1 MSYTNEGENY
11 RKYGI
16 VIIESYD
23 KTLGYTVYEYR
34 KPTIKERQEIIL
46 NYILQNNNEPIDL
59 IYLSNKL
66 CVSKRTIQ
74 KDIKVLQSNNLIEVI
89 PNFTQ
94 GSQRRNII
102 KYIGPQ
108 KDITGKELTLEL
120 LYDLDNPYGFRDNKL
135 LDVYLTGSNS
145 KMLSTDIAT
154 VNKYLDLCVA
164 QGEVPETIKN
174 HYALLYVKASSCIE
188 CGLCET
194 RCPFGVKIINKMQQA
209 KKLLEE

>member
-1 MSYTNEGENY
+1 MKVKTTF
-11 RKYGI
+11 KYGI

-34 KPTIKERQEIIL
+34 KPTI
-46 NYILQNNNEPIDL
+46 IDL
-59 IYLSNKL
+59 LYLSNKL

-94 GSQRRNII
+94 GSQRKNII

-120 LYDLDNPYGFRDNKL
+120 LYDLDNPYGFRDFDWEGFKINPSLYKR
-135 LDVYLTGSNS
+135 
-145 KMLSTDIAT
+145 
-154 VNKYLDLCVA
+154 KYA
-164 QGEVPETIKN
+164 HNQT
-174 HYALLYVKASSCIE
+174 
-188 CGLCET
+188 
-194 RCPFGVKIINKMQQA
+194 
-209 KKLLEE
+209 

>member
-46 NYILQNNNEPIDL
+46 NYIIEYNNEPIDL

-89 PNFTQ
+89 P
-94 GSQRRNII
+94 SLVKR
-102 KYIGPQ
+102 
-108 KDITGKELTLEL
+108 TLK
-120 LYDLDNPYGFRDNKL
+120 NK
-135 LDVYLTGSNS
+135 
-145 KMLSTDIAT
+145 
-154 VNKYLDLCVA
+154 CV
-164 QGEVPETIKN
+164 
-174 HYALLYVKASSCIE
+174 
-188 CGLCET
+188 
-194 RCPFGVKIINKMQQA
+194 
-209 KKLLEE
+209 

>member
-23 KTLGYTVYEYR
+23 KTLGYAVYEYR
-34 KPTIKERQEIIL
+34 KPTIKERQEIIV
-46 NYILQNNNEPIDL
+46 NYIIEYNNEPIDL
-59 IYLSNKL
+59 LYLSNKL

-74 KDIKVLQSNNLIEVI
+74 KDIKTLQNNNLIEVI

-108 KDITGKELTLEL
+108 RNNNGTELTLEL
-120 LYDLDNPYGFRDNKL
+120 LYDLDNPYGFRDFDWEEFKINPSLDKITLKEQYEILKKEKL
-135 LDVYLTGSNS
+135 RLKQKKELFFS
-145 KMLSTDIAT
+145 KSD
-154 VNKYLDLCVA
+154 
-164 QGEVPETIKN
+164 
-174 HYALLYVKASSCIE
+174 
-188 CGLCET
+188 
-194 RCPFGVKIINKMQQA
+194 
-209 KKLLEE
+209 

>member
-1 MSYTNEGENY
+1 MKVKTTF
-11 RKYGI
+11 KYGI

-34 KPTIKERQEIIL
+34 KPTI
-46 NYILQNNNEPIDL
+46 IDL
-59 IYLSNKL
+59 LYLSIKL

-94 GSQRRNII
+94 GSQRKNII

-120 LYDLDNPYGFRDNKL
+120 LYDLDNPYGFRDFDWEGFKINPSLYKR
-135 LDVYLTGSNS
+135 
-145 KMLSTDIAT
+145 
-154 VNKYLDLCVA
+154 KYA
-164 QGEVPETIKN
+164 HNQT
-174 HYALLYVKASSCIE
+174 
-188 CGLCET
+188 
-194 RCPFGVKIINKMQQA
+194 
-209 KKLLEE
+209 